1 MALPQ
6 AQGGSGQGCRGQVVI
21 IYQNEVFLYVFGNLR
36 LEKEIAEIQQ
46 EIDETE
52 AEIGKE
58 ERKRARE
65 GWKPGFGSHWNV
77 SDLYA

>member
-1 MALPQ
+1 MVGGLMALPQ
-6 AQGGSGQGCRGQVVI
+6 EQGGSGQGCSGQVGI
-21 IYQNEVFLYVFGNLR
+21 ICKNEVSLYVLSNLR

-52 AEIGKE
+52 AEIETE

-65 GWKPGFGSHWNV
+65 G
-77 SDLYA
+77 